1 MHIRYLETFAAVVDQ
16 GSFTKAAENRHLT
29 QSAVSQQVREL
40 EDWLGQPLFERQG
53 RSMAPTEAARNFRDH
68 VGTILAQLHVA
79 REEAR
84 GFAEGAIGHLAIGA
98 TNAVGVFLLPGLLK
112 QLRHQGNKLRVSVD
126 FGTVRYLAQQLA
138 WSKLDVVLSDFPV
151 PDRDLG
157 ALSQEPLVDDEVVLV
172 TRADHPWAR
181 TGTSIMP
188 AQLRNVPLLLQP
200 EPSATRNLILR
211 HLNEAGIDASSLWVE
226 LELGNTEALKR
237 AAREGL
243 GPTFVSRYSVESEV
257 AMGQLAVIPI
267 AGVDIRRKI
276 WCLAALPEQRPPRVQ
291 RFRRFLFDVFGNSR
305 LDGDRFAAA
314 LDSAGLGKGPE
325 ADVEAS
331 RPDVLALL
339 ASSRPQEAVLEI
351 TLGGM
356 ANRQT
361 IGSLGLPRDCLVILI
376 RRGEDVLVP
385 RGDTRLVTGDRL
397 TLLGR
402 RDAVAAARRQIE
414 P

>member
-1 MHIRYLETFAAVVDQ
+1 MHVRYFETFAAVVDQ
-16 GSFTKAAENRHLT
+16 GSFTKAAQSRHLT

-53 RSMAPTEAARNFRDH
+53 RIMVPTEAAKRFREH

-84 GFAEGAIGHLAIGA
+84 GFEEGSIGHLAIGA

-112 QLRHQGNKLRVSVD
+112 RLRQQGNKLRVSVD
-126 FGTVRYLAQQLA
+126 FGTVQYLTQALA
-138 WSKLDVVLSDFPV
+138 WCKLDVVLSDFPV
-151 PDRDLG
+151 QDRNLG
-157 ALSQEPLVDDEVVLV
+157 ALSQEPLADDEVVLV

-181 TGTSIMP
+181 AGAPIMP

-200 EPSATRNLILR
+200 VPSATRALVLR

-243 GPTFVSRYSVESEV
+243 GPTFVSRYSVESEL
-257 AMGQLAVIPI
+257 AMGQLAVVQV
-267 AGVDIRRKI
+267 AGVEIRRKI
-276 WCLAALPEQRPPRVQ
+276 WCLTALPEQRTPRVQ
-291 RFRRFLFDVFGNSR
+291 RFREFLFDVFANSR
-305 LDGDRFAAA
+305 LDGDRFATA
-314 LDSAGLGKGPE
+314 LDSAGLGVVP
-325 ADVEAS
+325 AQVETA
-331 RPDVLALL
+331 RPDVVALL
-339 ASSRPQEAVLEI
+339 ASSRPQEAVLEA
-351 TLGGM
+351 TLGGA

-361 IGSLGLPRDCLVILI
+361 IASLGLPRDCLVILI
-376 RRGEDVLVP
+376 RRGDDVLVP
-385 RGDTRLVTGDRL
+385 RGDTRLVAGDRL

-402 RDAVAAARRQIE
+402 SDAVAAARRQIE